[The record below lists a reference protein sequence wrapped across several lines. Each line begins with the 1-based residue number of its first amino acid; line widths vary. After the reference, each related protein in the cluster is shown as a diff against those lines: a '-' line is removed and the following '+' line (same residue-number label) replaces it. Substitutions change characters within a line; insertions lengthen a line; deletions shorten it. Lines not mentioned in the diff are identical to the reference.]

1 MKINKAFL
9 TVSQQDD
16 VESQRGNAHLLGQ
29 GLEIAYKSGLDSDT
43 YNVHRLAKAAIDQCG
58 PVFYKE
64 NWNIGIGV
72 NTDSVFVGM
81 MEEKEFW
88 VDPLALPSGVSVEQY
103 RASLAARFTS
113 AARESW
119 FVFVVISKC
128 CLVFIV
134 MIIVSEIGTFLG

>member
-1 MKINKAFL
+1 VKINKAFL
-9 TVSQQDD
+9 TMPQQDD
-16 VESQRGNAHLLGQ
+16 VETQRGNSHLLGQ
-29 GLEIAYKSGLDSDT
+29 GLEIAYNSALDTKT

-88 VDPLALPSGVSVEQY
+88 VDPLALPSGVNHNQY
-103 RASLAARFTS
+103 RDSLAERFTS
-113 AARESW
+113 AVRE
-119 FVFVVISKC
+119 
-128 CLVFIV
+128 
-134 MIIVSEIGTFLG
+134 

>member
-1 MKINKAFL
+1 MLETSRTRSSYLFLAGTDQVKINKAFL
-9 TVSQQDD
+9 TMPQQDD
-16 VESQRGNAHLLGQ
+16 VEAQRGNSHLLGQ
-29 GLEIAYKSGLDSDT
+29 GLEIAYNSALDTKT

-88 VDPLALPSGVSVEQY
+88 VDPLALPSGVNHNQY
-103 RASLAARFTS
+103 RDSLAERFTS
-113 AARESW
+113 AVRE
-119 FVFVVISKC
+119 
-128 CLVFIV
+128 
-134 MIIVSEIGTFLG
+134 